1 MQTLRLCNWGIF
13 FIIGVENKN
22 MIRPGF
28 RAGKVQIKKIN
39 SQKSLNIPF
48 IKPISVLRGEFY
60 DRIMMNCSFI

>member
-1 MQTLRLCNWGIF
+1 
-13 FIIGVENKN
+13 
-22 MIRPGF
+22 MIRPGV